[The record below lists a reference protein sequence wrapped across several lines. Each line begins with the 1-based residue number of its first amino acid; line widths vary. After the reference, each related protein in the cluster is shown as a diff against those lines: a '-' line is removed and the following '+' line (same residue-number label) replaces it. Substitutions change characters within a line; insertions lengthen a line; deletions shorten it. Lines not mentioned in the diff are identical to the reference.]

1 LGKDARLIEKTDMQR
16 PAPPV
21 TERTGGYWR
30 SGADGTLRI
39 ARCQS
44 CSWYLHPPRPICPS
58 CRGRDIAFEP
68 VSGKATVY
76 AVTINR
82 YQWNP
87 GMAPPYA
94 VAEVELPEQ
103 KGLKIM
109 PNIIGCAPEE
119 VAVGMPVT
127 VTFDHVDE
135 TWIPVFST

>member
-1 LGKDARLIEKTDMQR
+1 LIEKTVMER

-39 ARCQS
+39 ARCRS
-44 CSWYLHPPRPICPS
+44 CNWYIHPPRPICPA

-68 VSGKATVY
+68 VSGKASVY

-87 GMAPPYA
+87 GMTPPYA

-103 KGLKIM
+103 KGLRLM
-109 PNIIGCAPEE
+109 TNIIGCAPEE
-119 VAVGMPVT
+119 VEVGMPVT
-127 VTFDHVDE
+127 VTFDHVGE
-135 TWIPVFST
+135 TWIPVFSK